1 MEGALQYGEARAGGQ
16 ELHQLLRAGHSD
28 PACSLWKCQS
38 QGGPKVTCLSGLLPL
53 CNYDDFICGKN
64 VISNEQR
71 IINVYFPYG
80 LGYVLIGSHS

>member
-1 MEGALQYGEARAGGQ
+1 MVRQEEEEASNCTNSSELDTQTRRA
-16 ELHQLLRAGHSD
+16 
-28 PACSLWKCQS
+28 ACGKCQS